1 MRGFGGFGGL
11 GGVVGAVGGG
21 AVVVVVVLGTL
32 GGCDAGVEEAA
43 VAAAWPD
50 EQPAS
55 SDATNTAMSSGWQRR
70 LKDKAMYNRPKE
82 GRER

>member
-1 MRGFGGFGGL
+1 
-11 GGVVGAVGGG
+11 
-21 AVVVVVVLGTL
+21 VVVLGTL
-32 GGCDAGVEEAA
+32 AGCDAWVERAA

-55 SDATNTAMSSGWQRR
+55 SDAASTAMSSGWQRR
-70 LKDKAMYNRPKE
+70 LKDTTMYNRPTE